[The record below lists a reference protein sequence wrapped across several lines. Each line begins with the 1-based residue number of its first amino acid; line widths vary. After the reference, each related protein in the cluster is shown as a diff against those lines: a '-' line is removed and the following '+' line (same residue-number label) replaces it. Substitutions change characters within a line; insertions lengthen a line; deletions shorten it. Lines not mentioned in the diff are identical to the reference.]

1 MRSRQPVESESK
13 FQQLIVNRGHAESTI
28 ILYGLALQKYSEFT
42 NKTLDELIR
51 EADLEEDKGIRL
63 RDRKLKKYLLDFK
76 IYLTDEKG
84 YSKNYVDNML
94 SMVKS
99 FYSEYE
105 IQLPRTFRRKSRKDK
120 KHEVYED
127 LPTMDDIRHAL
138 NYANNTYK
146 AVILIGLSSGMS
158 RAELCSLTF
167 KHLYDSIPIKEYPKT
182 LAELLEK
189 LRELEDVILLWNI
202 ERIKTGKPYFT
213 FTSPEAFDALI
224 EYLDELNR
232 KYPDYNPV
240 PEDTLFR
247 TYNFPINPSSV
258 TGMFIRINKRAGL
271 RKVNNRILV
280 RPHTLR
286 KFFATTLEKNKIPHL
301 MSRAMLGHTLDTTTS
316 AYFKADPVAL
326 KEEYI
331 QIVNH
336 LTSQEIKVKTITTEG
351 YDQLLNDSKKKD
363 DKISAME
370 KRLEL
375 MDDMLKSIVEEKLK
389 NQDTE

>member
-336 LTSQEIKVKTITTEG
+336 
-351 YDQLLNDSKKKD
+351 
-363 DKISAME
+363 
-370 KRLEL
+370 
-375 MDDMLKSIVEEKLK
+375 
-389 NQDTE
+389 